1 MATRDEDI
9 QNTPNRPKNIN
20 EEHRKGQT
28 MGNKPD
34 PSAKRNVG
42 QGGALERGDQK
53 DSLENLHIQG
63 NETTGYGAN
72 NPKSTEE
79 FAQGPGFEYE
89 GSDTAMD
96 DDVNGIHSRQQPFGG
111 DDTDQNDSDQSRI

>member
-1 MATRDEDI
+1 MSKSDEDI
-9 QNTPNRPKNIN
+9 QNTPNRPKNVN
-20 EEHRKGQT
+20 EDHRKSQSND
-28 MGNKPD
+28 NKPD

-42 QGGALERGDQK
+42 YGGALERGDQK

-72 NPKSTEE
+72 NPDSTEE

-89 GSDTAMD
+89 GSDTAMG
-96 DDVNGIHSRQQPFGG
+96 DDVNGIRSRPQALG
-111 DDTDQNDSDQSRI
+111 DDDTEPSDSDQSRI

>member
-1 MATRDEDI
+1 MSTNDEDI
-9 QNTPNRPKNIN
+9 QNTPNRPKNVN
-20 EEHRKGQT
+20 EDHRKGPT
-28 MGNKPD
+28 NDNKPD

-42 QGGALERGDQK
+42 YGGALERDDQK

-72 NPKSTEE
+72 NPNSTEE
-79 FAQGPGFEYE
+79 FAQGPGFEFE

-96 DDVNGIHSRQQPFGG
+96 DDANGIRSRPQPLGS
-111 DDTDQNDSDQSRI
+111 DDTEPSETGPDRV

>member
-1 MATRDEDI
+1 MATNDEDI
-9 QNTPNRPKNIN
+9 QNTPNRPKNIHDK
-20 EEHRKGQT
+20 HREGQT
-28 MGNKPD
+28 MGNRPD
-34 PSAKRNVG
+34 PGAKRNVG
-42 QGGALERGDQK
+42 YGGDLERADQK
-53 DSLENLHIQG
+53 DSLENLHIAG

-96 DDVNGIHSRQQPFGG
+96 DDVNGIRSRQQPFGA
-111 DDTDQNDSDQSRI
+111 DDTEPNDSDQSRI

>member
-1 MATRDEDI
+1 MSIREEDQ

-42 QGGALERGDQK
+42 YGGDLERADQK
-53 DSLENLHIQG
+53 DSLENLHIGG

-96 DDVNGIHSRQQPFGG
+96 DDVNGVRSRDQPLGG
-111 DDTDQNDSDQSRI
+111 DDSEPTDSDHSRI

>member
-1 MATRDEDI
+1 
-9 QNTPNRPKNIN
+9 
-20 EEHRKGQT
+20 

-42 QGGALERGDQK
+42 YGGDLERSDQK
-53 DSLENLHIQG
+53 DSLENLHIRG

-72 NPKSTEE
+72 NPNSHEE

-89 GSDTAMD
+89 GSDTGMD
-96 DDVNGIHSRQQPFGG
+96 DDVNGIRSRPQPLGSKDTEPNESDHSR
-111 DDTDQNDSDQSRI
+111 I

>member
-1 MATRDEDI
+1 MSTNDEDI
-9 QNTPNRPKNIN
+9 QNTPNHPKNVN
-20 EEHRKGQT
+20 DEHRKSQT
-28 MGNKPD
+28 KGNKPD

-42 QGGALERGDQK
+42 YGGDLERGDQK

-72 NPKSTEE
+72 NPNSTEE

-96 DDVNGIHSRQQPFGG
+96 DDVNGIRSRPQPLG
-111 DDTDQNDSDQSRI
+111 DDDTEPSNSDQSRI

>member
-1 MATRDEDI
+1 
-9 QNTPNRPKNIN
+9 
-20 EEHRKGQT
+20 
-28 MGNKPD
+28 MGNRPD

-42 QGGALERGDQK
+42 RGGDLERPDQK
-53 DSLENLHIQG
+53 DRLENLHIGG

-72 NPKSTEE
+72 NPESREE

-96 DDVNGIHSRQQPFGG
+96 DDVNGIRSRPQPLGG
-111 DDTDQNDSDQSRI
+111 DDTEPTDSDHSRI

>member
-9 QNTPNRPKNIN
+9 QNTPNSPKNVN
-20 EEHRKGQT
+20 DEHRKGQT

-42 QGGALERGDQK
+42 YGGALERADQK

-96 DDVNGIHSRQQPFGG
+96 DDVNGIRSRQQPFGE
-111 DDTDQNDSDQSRI
+111 DDTEPNDSDQSRI